1 MKSKQYAHTVR
12 KVSAMTVSELW
23 QHYAKLGEQSLAQT
37 LEHRCITLGELE
49 KRGVRGFMVDGELV
63 TQ

>member
-1 MKSKQYAHTVR
+1 MKSKQYEKTVR
-12 KVSAMTVSELW
+12 NLSTMTVSELW
-23 QHYAKLGEQSLAQT
+23 EHYAKLCKQPMART